1 MTSAAL
7 PSRATSTRVF
17 SDSREL
23 MAEAMPDTDTPRQ
36 VFERYLDAITSQRW
50 DELPELY
57 APDAAVEHPLGP
69 EPLRIL
75 HGRDDLR
82 EHFTALQHLGL
93 QLHAS
98 DVLLH
103 PTRDPEVII
112 AEFMYQGTMGAGT
125 ATQQP
130 VRRRNIFVIT
140 VRDGLIVN
148 SRDYQGDA

>member
-1 MTSAAL
+1 
-7 PSRATSTRVF
+7 
-17 SDSREL
+17 
-23 MAEAMPDTDTPRQ
+23 MAESMPDTDTPRQ
-36 VFERYLDAITSQRW
+36 VFERYLEAITSQRW

-69 EPLRIL
+69 EAHRIL
-75 HGRDDLR
+75 HGRDELR
-82 EHFTALQHLGL
+82 AHFTALQNLGL

-98 DVLLH
+98 DVLVH
-103 PTRDPEVII
+103 HTRDPEVII
-112 AEFMYQGTMGAGT
+112 AEFMYQGTT

>member
-1 MTSAAL
+1 
-7 PSRATSTRVF
+7 
-17 SDSREL
+17 
-23 MAEAMPDTDTPRQ
+23 MPDPDTPGQ
-36 VFERYLDAITSQRW
+36 VFQRYLDAISNQRW

-69 EPLRIL
+69 DAHRIL

-82 EHFTALQHLGL
+82 EHFTALQNLGL

-98 DVLLH
+98 DVLMH
-103 PTRDPEVII
+103 HTRDPEVII
-112 AEFMYQGTMGAGT
+112 AEFTYQGTTGIAT

-140 VRDGLIVN
+140 VRDGLIAN

>member
-1 MTSAAL
+1 
-7 PSRATSTRVF
+7 
-17 SDSREL
+17 
-23 MAEAMPDTDTPRQ
+23 MPDPDAPGH
-36 VFERYLDAITSQRW
+36 VFQRYLDAISNQRW

-69 EPLRIL
+69 DAHRIL

-82 EHFTALQHLGL
+82 EHFTALQNLGL

-98 DVLLH
+98 DVLMH
-103 PTRDPEVII
+103 HTRDPEVII
-112 AEFMYQGTMGAGT
+112 AEFTYQGTTGIGT

-140 VRDGLIVN
+140 VRDGLIAN